1 MQTAFI
7 QRYCLPK
14 VGHFYR
20 LRIQFLKFV
29 FHRGSE
35 STLKYV
41 FVWTFLFHAGDY
53 SSDVLNHKR
62 RIKIPKS
69 RIHLRHCTSLLPLT
83 SHFNNSAKYF
93 LFNAVITIQ
102 GVSIARW
109 LHCFCGAQ
117 FHWIQYFRHWLS
129 LTFSYWLASNIV
141 PILDI

>member
-1 MQTAFI
+1 MQTGFI
-7 QRYCLPK
+7 QRYRLPK
-14 VGHFYR
+14 EGHFYR

-41 FVWTFLFHAGDY
+41 FVWTFVFHAGDY
-53 SSDVLNHKR
+53 SSDVLTHKR
-62 RIKIPKS
+62 GSKFQNPEFTCDIGQA
-69 RIHLRHCTSLLPLT
+69 CCLLLAISTTLPNIF
-83 SHFNNSAKYF
+83 S
-93 LFNAVITIQ
+93 FNAVIAIQ

>member
-1 MQTAFI
+1 MQTGFI
-7 QRYCLPK
+7 QRYRLPK
-14 VGHFYR
+14 EGHFYR

-53 SSDVLNHKR
+53 NSDVLTHKR

-69 RIHLRHCTSLLPLT
+69 RIHLRHCTSLLPFT

-93 LFNAVITIQ
+93 YSTQSL
-102 GVSIARW
+102 
-109 LHCFCGAQ
+109 
-117 FHWIQYFRHWLS
+117 QYKG
-129 LTFSYWLASNIV
+129 LALLDDCIVFVGLRFIEFNIV
-141 PILDI
+141 GIDCLSRLVTG

>member
-1 MQTAFI
+1 MQIDFI
-7 QRYCLPK
+7 LPK
-14 VGHFYR
+14 EGHFYR

-53 SSDVLNHKR
+53 NSDVLTHKR

-69 RIHLRHCTSLLPLT
+69 RIHLRHCTSLLPFT

-93 LFNAVITIQ
+93 FYSTQSL
-102 GVSIARW
+102 
-109 LHCFCGAQ
+109 
-117 FHWIQYFRHWLS
+117 QYKG
-129 LTFSYWLASNIV
+129 LALLDDCIVFVGLRFIEFNIV
-141 PILDI
+141 GIDCLSRLVTG